1 MTEEGEKRQEAAGQV
16 ATKFYP
22 GDGTEYDL
30 SLRVISY
37 SEKEDWLMGVSYIE
51 HTYSRP
57 QHSLVPFYPPHY
69 VASVSDKGVS
79 QPYTA
84 VPWMAEFKGCC
95 RQVCVSVSVCVCV
108 RVCARACW
116 PALSDQP
123 DVLAYLC
130 QFKGKG
136 SSFNFN
142 IRATVDL
149 DDHVASARIV
159 SMPKVYVYPDSAAGN
174 RVALCAL
181 SKAGAE
187 GMVMKTNG
195 TVNFPSDDHSPA
207 VYEWSVESATNA
219 EIVQDVTVLGKPSKN
234 NRCAVL
240 RLKDMYVKNQM
251 DYVVVGV
258 KLGNAKVTADIAIRA
273 LPEAEGM
280 KNVLYAMSASFSLFG
295 CPKVEFCEK
304 DQAFNKALPAIGGE
318 RSVDIISRLGEP
330 LEVRY
335 VIATGKQASSLVATQ
350 NKTVEYSKTIA
361 GIDHHALPDGA
372 AWSPVSDRGEYVT
385 AIDVEFSASEANTR
399 PNVDLAISHE
409 QRDYTKKA
417 KLGPDWSRVAD
428 SNFNKDS
435 GGATVTILLEHLT
448 SENDPNP
455 GDASTDQAGR
465 AAVTDVVLASEQ
477 QVSGFLE
484 DGFTKID
491 KNLLEQSNR
500 GAIYIMYKRGSGSP
514 VLDIRASG
522 APGYKPIAAT
532 SSAGVEVRLFVQYSR
547 DLEIARTLTWT
558 PCTGQDQ
565 EYVICIAVAAWN
577 ASFAY
582 STPQQCILLDV
593 MPTSA
598 PIFCDNP
605 DGDCLDDRSDDGHSG
620 NDGHSDM
627 DHDSIDSNTDG
638 HQSYPDGPWVLCP
651 GRPSSEYCDC
661 TGDCFESPYCSCAA
675 AQVPSCCNGQQSESD
690 GSGHSG
696 SGGNSDGD
704 GAPDAPV
711 QATMGK
717 MLEIPLRVQRTD
729 APLSSAEVVPTIRFS
744 EENGKPADSHGVSDL
759 LTGRTPRLAQVVQ
772 LDGVTQGLAPRV
784 IAGDSSLRGEFE
796 GKLQWIPSPYQ
807 GGWEG
812 DICIEACVSTTRCP
826 AALGGAAEACSK
838 KCYRVK
844 VARCKWALQ
853 GEDSLIEI
861 APRFQTNWLQ
871 LWYLNPFMGHPDH
884 AAELTAAGVAAG
896 QGQLTHGNEGE
907 QLEINVGRVYTPL
920 WDDTLALVAER
931 FGMTPE
937 RLVQVNA
944 DLTGME
950 PGHLFSEWHGN
961 TDDFICIIPDSCGL
975 GSSSVA

>member
-1 MTEEGEKRQEAAGQV
+1 M
-16 ATKFYP
+16 
-22 GDGTEYDL
+22 
-30 SLRVISY
+30 
-37 SEKEDWLMGVSYIE
+37 
-51 HTYSRP
+51 
-57 QHSLVPFYPPHY
+57 
-69 VASVSDKGVS
+69 
-79 QPYTA
+79 
-84 VPWMAEFKGCC
+84 C
-95 RQVCVSVSVCVCV
+95 VCVCVSVCVCV
-108 RVCARACW
+108 RARACW
-116 PALSDQP
+116 PALNDQP

-142 IRATVDL
+142 IKATVDL
-149 DDHVASARIV
+149 DDHIASARIV

-207 VYEWSVESATNA
+207 VYHWSVESATNA

-240 RLKDMYVKNQM
+240 RLKDMYAKNQM

-273 LPEAEGM
+273 LPEPEGM

-330 LEVRY
+330 LELRY
-335 VIATGKQASSLVATQ
+335 IIATGKQASSLVATQ

-514 VLDIRASG
+514 VLDIRAAG
-522 APGYKPIAAT
+522 APGYKAISAT
-532 SSAGVEVRLFVQYSR
+532 SSAGVEVHLYVQYSR

-565 EYVICIAVAAWN
+565 EYIICIAVAAWN

-582 STPQQCILLDV
+582 STPQQCMLLDV

-605 DGDCLDDRSDDGHSG
+605 DGDCLDDMSDDGHSG
-620 NDGHSDM
+620 NDGHSDS
-627 DHDSIDSNTDG
+627 DDDSINSNTDG
-638 HQSYPDGPWVLCP
+638 Y
-651 GRPSSEYCDC
+651 
-661 TGDCFESPYCSCAA
+661 
-675 AQVPSCCNGQQSESD
+675 QSEPD
-690 GSGHSG
+690 GSGHGG
-696 SGGNSDGD
+696 SGGNSHGD

-729 APLSSAEVVPTIRFS
+729 APLSSTEVVPTIRFS

-772 LDGVTQGLAPRV
+772 PDGITQGLAPRV

-826 AALGGAAEACSK
+826 ATLGGAAEACSK

-884 AAELTAAGVAAG
+884 ASELTAAGVAAG
-896 QGQLTHGNEGE
+896 QGQQTHGNEGE
-907 QLEINVGRVYTPL
+907 QLEINVGRVYAPL
-920 WDDTLALVAER
+920 WDDTLASVAER

-975 GSSSVA
+975 GSSTVS